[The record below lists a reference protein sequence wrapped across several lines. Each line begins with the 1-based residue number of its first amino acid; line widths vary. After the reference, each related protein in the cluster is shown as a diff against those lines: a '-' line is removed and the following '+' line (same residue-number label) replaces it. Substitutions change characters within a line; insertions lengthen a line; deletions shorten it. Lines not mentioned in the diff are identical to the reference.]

1 VDLNGNQ
8 PRWRLVD
15 RILAI
20 YGVLVA
26 VLALTRIGRP
36 GIPLVLAAHLAIPAL
51 AWMTV
56 HARDSAVMRVL
67 RNIYPLLLLTGL
79 YSAIDV
85 LNGFGAAGTWDHQI
99 QLIEHAIFGM
109 QPSRDWWRMHPS
121 VFWSTILHA
130 TYLSYYLIV
139 AVPVIVMLI
148 AGRGESLEPYLDGL
162 ITTYLICYLFYLFV
176 PVAGP
181 YYEFPRPSGLFVANL
196 PARMVYS
203 ALRGGSAYGAAFP
216 SSHVAATVA
225 ATVGV
230 WRASP
235 RWGAILAIP
244 TGMLVV
250 AVVYCQMHYAV
261 DSGCGLILGVT
272 VAGLAGHRA
281 HQAVARKRETQA
293 NPHLPSV
300 VS

>member
-1 VDLNGNQ
+1 MDLSPQ
-8 PRWRLVD
+8 KPHWRLVD

-26 VLALTRIGRP
+26 ALAVTRIGRP
-36 GIPLVLAAHLAIPAL
+36 GVPLVLVAHLAIPAL
-51 AWMTV
+51 AWMVV
-56 HARDSAVMRVL
+56 HAPDTRFARVL

-85 LNGFGAAGTWDHQI
+85 LNGFGAAGTWDRQI
-99 QLIEHAIFGM
+99 QAIEQAIFGM
-109 QPSRDWWRMHPS
+109 QPSRDWWRSHPS
-121 VFWSTILHA
+121 ALWSTILHA

-139 AVPVIVMLI
+139 AVPVIVMLV
-148 AGRGESLEPYLDGL
+148 AQRMKSLEQYLDGL
-162 ITTYLICYLFYLFV
+162 IATYLICYLFYLFM

-225 ATVGV
+225 ATIGV
-230 WRASP
+230 WRASL

-244 TGMLVV
+244 TGMLAV

-261 DSGCGLILGVT
+261 DSACGLIVGVT
-272 VAGLAGHRA
+272 VAGIAGKQR
-281 HQAVARKRETQA
+281 
-293 NPHLPSV
+293 S
-300 VS
+300 